1 MALSSRRPVIT
12 GLGVIS
18 PLGLELG
25 SFWDALRE
33 GRSGVRRL
41 EGFDTSGLPVHI
53 GGEVTAFEPRNYL
66 DKKDRKRLN
75 IMVRTFQF
83 VAAASQL
90 ALQDAQVDK
99 EKIDPARFGVVFGSS
114 TIPSELNELGL
125 AAVASTD
132 PQTRRVDLKKWGK
145 QGLPL
150 IPPMWMLCHI
160 PNMQAC
166 HVSIIQNAQGP
177 NNTITQSDVAGAL
190 TLGEACRHIARG
202 DADLF
207 LTGGGDSAL
216 TPINFMRH
224 CLFSPL
230 SRRNQE
236 PTKACRPFDKKRDG
250 WVLGEGAGVLV
261 VEALEHAEKRGAP
274 ILAEIAGFASTFDK
288 GRSGKGL
295 ARALRQA
302 LERAGIGPK
311 DIDHVNAQGNSS
323 RDADAWEARAIAE
336 VFGTGRD
343 ASPVLACK
351 SYMGHL
357 GASGSAVEMIASL
370 LALKHGVVPRTLN
383 YEEPDPA
390 CPVNVLREARQVR
403 KPHFLKIAF
412 TEMGQC
418 AAIVFRKF

>member
-1 MALSSRRPVIT
+1 MALSSRRAVIT

-33 GRSGVRRL
+33 GKSGVRRL
-41 EGFDTSGLPVHI
+41 ECFDTSGLPVHI
-53 GGEVTAFEPRNYL
+53 GGEVTGFDSRNYL
-66 DKKDRKRLN
+66 DKKARKRLN

-83 VAAASQL
+83 VAAASHL
-90 ALQDAQVDK
+90 ALQDAKVDK

-114 TIPSELNELGL
+114 TIPSELNELGQ
-125 AAVASTD
+125 AAIASTD
-132 PQTRRVDLKKWGK
+132 PQTRRVDMKKWGQ

-150 IPPMWMLCHI
+150 IPPMWMLCHV

-190 TLGEACRHIARG
+190 ALGEAWRHIERG

-207 LTGGGDSAL
+207 LTGGGDSTL
-216 TPINFMRH
+216 TPINFLRH

-230 SRRNQE
+230 SRRNNE
-236 PTKACRPFDKKRDG
+236 PTKACRPFDKNRDG

-261 VEALEHAEKRGAP
+261 VEALVHAEKRGAP
-274 ILAEIAGFASTFDK
+274 ILAEIVGFASTFDR

-302 LERAGIGPK
+302 LERAGIGPR

-343 ASPVLACK
+343 APPVLACK

-357 GASGSAVEMIASL
+357 GAAGSAVEMVAGL
-370 LALKHGVVPRTLN
+370 LAQKHGVLPRTLN
-383 YEEPDPA
+383 YDEPDPA
-390 CPVNVLREARQVR
+390 CPVNVVREPKQIR

-418 AAIVFRKF
+418 AAVVFRKF